1 MLIQVAHVLNYC
13 RSLGLIAHQDLKP
26 ENVLFKRMNLSP
38 EIDPHVVAGYQT
50 NIYVSDFGIADAFR
64 NIGQN
69 TGSRPYMAPEQ
80 FSQEMIVDGSKI
92 DVFASRG
99 NCIRMLH
106 RRDASDWRTN
116 DGCIARR
123 HPRKTRG
130 VGKTGHLAEVGRI

>member
-1 MLIQVAHVLNYC
+1 
-13 RSLGLIAHQDLKP
+13 
-26 ENVLFKRMNLSP
+26 MNLSP

-92 DVFASRG
+92 DVFALG
-99 NCIRMLH
+99 VIAFECFTDGMHPIGELTTDVLPN
-106 RRDASDWRTN
+106 ASK
-116 DGCIARR
+116 
-123 HPRKTRG
+123 KTRG